1 MKGDVCSMN
10 EREKKN
16 AENLTKQEILRR
28 LFAKWNP
35 EIRTEIIPAEESYG
49 RVPAEDQTIQ
59 FDLPVVRAA
68 SMDGIAV
75 DSRRFEKGM
84 PDTSSWKPGID
95 YIRADTGDDFDD
107 AFDSVIRIEDVDI
120 GADGSLSIHLP
131 SGTPFQP
138 GMNVRGAGSMM
149 KRGETIVSAG
159 RIITAP
165 DLASLLAGGI
175 TELPVIRKP
184 KVGFIPTGS
193 ELVPPGTLP
202 GRGQNIESN
211 SVLAS
216 HLIREMG
223 GEPVCY
229 PIAKD
234 VKAELRTVLR
244 QALDEC
250 DIVIINGGSS
260 KGLEDY
266 NTKIIAETGEM
277 ISHWVKAAPGR
288 PFGLAVAENK
298 PVINLSGPPAAAFY
312 GFEWCLRP
320 VIARAM
326 NLPQT
331 RRVTVP
337 VFLSEDIPAPGVVE
351 FLCMLRLTRNEDGT
365 LSASR
370 TNARNSGK
378 PPLSGDAMLITAPGV
393 TMYRAGETVE
403 VELLRPLS
411 DIR

>member
-35 EIRTEIIPAEESYG
+35 EIRTEIIPAEKCSG

-107 AFDSVIRIEDVDI
+107 AFDSVIRIEADI

-202 GRGQNIESN
+202 GRGRGPESDFCPGI
-211 SVLAS
+211 AS
-216 HLIREMG
+216 H
-223 GEPVCY
+223 P
-229 PIAKD
+229 
-234 VKAELRTVLR
+234 
-244 QALDEC
+244 
-250 DIVIINGGSS
+250 
-260 KGLEDY
+260 
-266 NTKIIAETGEM
+266 
-277 ISHWVKAAPGR
+277 
-288 PFGLAVAENK
+288 
-298 PVINLSGPPAAAFY
+298 
-312 GFEWCLRP
+312 
-320 VIARAM
+320 
-326 NLPQT
+326 
-331 RRVTVP
+331 
-337 VFLSEDIPAPGVVE
+337 
-351 FLCMLRLTRNEDGT
+351 
-365 LSASR
+365 
-370 TNARNSGK
+370 
-378 PPLSGDAMLITAPGV
+378 
-393 TMYRAGETVE
+393 
-403 VELLRPLS
+403 
-411 DIR
+411 